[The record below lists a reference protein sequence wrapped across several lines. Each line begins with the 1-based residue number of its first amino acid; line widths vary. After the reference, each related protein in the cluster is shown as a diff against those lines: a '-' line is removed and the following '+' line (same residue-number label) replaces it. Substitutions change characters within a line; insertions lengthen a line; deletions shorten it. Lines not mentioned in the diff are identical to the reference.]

1 MAYSTYV
8 TNSKWGDYPQYEP
21 EQNIEE
27 KESIKEKEESA
38 QESGD
43 AGLSPE
49 EAKKAWDELVITLGL
64 DRSLIWP
71 FF

>member
-1 MAYSTYV
+1 MNPGTKLGGS
-8 TNSKWGDYPQYEP
+8 QYEP
-21 EQNIEE
+21 KQNKEE
-27 KESIKEKEESA
+27 KESTKEKEGA

-64 DRSLIWP
+64 NRSLIWP